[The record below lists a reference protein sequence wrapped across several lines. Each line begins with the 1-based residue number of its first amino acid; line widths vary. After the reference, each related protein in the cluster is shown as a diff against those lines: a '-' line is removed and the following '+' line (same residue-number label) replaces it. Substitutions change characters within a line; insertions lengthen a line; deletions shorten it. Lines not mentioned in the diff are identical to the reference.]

1 MEVNEKERER
11 GKLKILENAIKRDED
26 MEEA

>member
-1 MEVNEKERER
+1 MEVKEKERER